1 MVVAAEVFIRR
12 QQGKESGR
20 LGKKLTRLHAP
31 PRGRWRAD
39 RISVVVIGRRSH
51 R

>member
-1 MVVAAEVFIRR
+1 MVVAAVLFICL

-20 LGKKLTRLHAP
+20 LGKKLTQLHVTLVAA
-31 PRGRWRAD
+31 GAD
-39 RISVVVIGRRSH
+39 RISVVFIGRRSH